1 MRNPLTFLLLP
12 LTLGLG
18 IAHGAVIMVSL
29 EQSAKGSSR
38 NGQPIFFDYAS
49 DTWR

>member
-18 IAHGAVIMVSL
+18 LAQGSVIMVSPG
-29 EQSAKGSSR
+29 QNAKGSSR
-38 NGQPIFFDYAS
+38 NGQLIFFDYAS

>member
-18 IAHGAVIMVSL
+18 LAHGAVIMVSL
-29 EQSAKGSSR
+29 GQNAKGSTR
-38 NGQPIFFDYAS
+38 NNQPIFFDYAS
-49 DTWR
+49 DTRR